1 VEKAERL
8 QPQELP
14 EEVKELSV
22 EDRQYLANQ
31 GNKYAPK
38 PKAGT
43 PTLGRSTGYV
53 TKPGLGTLQVSTA
66 YDNSDLQS

>member
-1 VEKAERL
+1 MEKAEHL
-8 QPQELP
+8 QPQEHP
-14 EEVKELSV
+14 SQDKNLSI
-22 EDRQYLANQ
+22 EDRKYLAND

-38 PKAGT
+38 QKAGT

-66 YDNSDLQS
+66 YDNSDLQP